1 MSTPGYFER
10 LHARRDGVPSEYT
23 WVATST
29 QKRKDRRNQ
38 RKTAAKA
45 MLSST
50 RRKLEKAA
58 RNG

>member
-1 MSTPGYFER
+1 MSSPGYFER
-10 LHARRDGVPSEYT
+10 LHARRYWGPSEYT
-23 WVATST
+23 WVATSA

-50 RRKLEKAA
+50 RRKLERAA